1 MVGKLLQINGWP
13 PNISLEKLNELILE
27 KKPELVRNKIDVYL
41 FNKKFQQVKK
51 ILLLRNNFLI
61 LNFMFLDRQ
70 KSNLSSYRHVFL
82 VLNLHQL
89 GFIIYNFNF

>member
-70 KSNLSSYRHVFL
+70 KSNLSFYS
-82 VLNLHQL
+82 
-89 GFIIYNFNF
+89 

>member
-70 KSNLSSYRHVFL
+70 KSNLSSYS
-82 VLNLHQL
+82 
-89 GFIIYNFNF
+89 